1 MSLNGL
7 ITHCAML
14 ADTRQTFPYSIIT
27 EIILNPKGQR
37 YPRICLGYREYR
49 YINDLEEL
57 SIRERDLMDFL
68 NRLSEIVSLD
78 SEDWTVAGNTIGNI
92 LKAGKSI
99 TKLAKEIEKG
109 MK

>member
-7 ITHCAML
+7 IVQCAML

-27 EIILNPKGQR
+27 EITLNPKGKR

-49 YINDLEEL
+49 YINDPGET

-78 SEDWTVAGNTIGNI
+78 SEDWTVSGDTIGNI
-92 LKAGKSI
+92 LNAGKSI
-99 TKLAKEIEKG
+99 TKLAREIEKG